1 MWVSSSPRLGSLRL
15 NKTSYCCSSLACIHA
30 MLWFSIDI
38 VDRVSDASPLY
49 IFISNKRCSTPL
61 TILPTETCTLSALGT
76 FSIGIRPT
84 QGGLTVLRG
93 GSQFL
98 KRICGSG
105 EVGEFIWRRGSGSF
119 TGARRSR
126 GSSGLQERQWYW
138 YRSTGFLGFQQF
150 LQVEF

>member
-1 MWVSSSPRLGSLRL
+1 M
-15 NKTSYCCSSLACIHA
+15 
-30 MLWFSIDI
+30 
-38 VDRVSDASPLY
+38 SPLY
-49 IFISNKRCSTPL
+49 IFEFNISCSTPL
-61 TILPTETCTLSALGT
+61 TILPPETCTLSALGT

-84 QGGLTVLRG
+84 QRGSTVLRG

-119 TGARRSR
+119 TGVRRLW

-138 YRSTGFLGFQQF
+138 YKGTSSLGGFKKDFSNLSLQKGDAKFQRFKWKTRVSRLRSISGRRYW
-150 LQVEF
+150 